1 MSKPYCVLCSTMR
14 SIILWRC
21 WRLSATTTVSS
32 ANQILF
38 ADDTSDVE
46 FNAIF
51 HILQCLSE
59 HCLQVRVLLH
69 LSMYQR
75 KDTLLSNSSYDFCFF
90 EWYTL
95 CYNLCSLI
103 PVQLGD
109 DVQIDSSG
117 LF

>member
-1 MSKPYCVLCSTMR
+1 MLNDEIHHIMQMWEAVGHHDRIVSESY
-14 SIILWRC
+14 II
-21 WRLSATTTVSS
+21 
-32 ANQILF
+32 NKG
-38 ADDTSDVE
+38 DVE

-59 HCLQVRVLLH
+59 HCLQVRVLLP
-69 LSMYQR
+69 LSIYQR
-75 KDTLLSNSSYDFCFF
+75 KDTPLSNSPYDFCFF
-90 EWYTL
+90 GWYTL